1 MDQRKP
7 PPMTGTARAMATPA
21 PAVRLGLLMWSVVLG
36 VVSSGWKLGVVLA
49 ATLALAAVVQP
60 SGLRVLRRPALW
72 FSLVPL
78 LVLPL
83 FLIEPRDLPLVDG
96 LAASSV
102 GATLGVS
109 MLARA
114 IVIAIAAVGFSA
126 TVSIRE
132 LADVLEAAGLRGLGF
147 ALGVAVHN
155 VQQSHH
161 VWTTTARA
169 FRLRGGFRTKWWRDG
184 RLLLVTVV
192 STMLRRADETV
203 AAAHARAF
211 SVDRIRPAA
220 PRLSTPDRWWLAALA
235 AVAAALL
242 VV

>member
-1 MDQRKP
+1 
-7 PPMTGTARAMATPA
+7 MATPA

-49 ATLALAAVVQP
+49 GTLALAAMVRP

-72 FSLVPL
+72 FSLVAL

-83 FLIEPRDLPLVDG
+83 FLIEPRDLPLAGG
-96 LAASSV
+96 LTASSAGV
-102 GATLGVS
+102 TLGLS
-109 MLARA
+109 MVVRA
-114 IVIAIAAVGFSA
+114 IVITVAAAGFST

-132 LADVLEAAGLRGLGF
+132 LADLLEAAGLRGLGF
-147 ALGVAVHN
+147 ALGVAVHS
-155 VQQSHH
+155 VQHSHH
-161 VWTTTARA
+161 VWMTTAKA
-169 FRLRGGFRTKWWRDG
+169 FRLRGGFRTTWWRDG

-203 AAAHARAF
+203 AAAQARAF
-211 SVDRIRPAA
+211 SPDRIRPAA
-220 PRLSTPDRWWLAALA
+220 PRLSAPDWWWIALLT

>member
-1 MDQRKP
+1 MDKREPQS
-7 PPMTGTARAMATPA
+7 MTGTARAIVTPA
-21 PAVRLGLLMWSVVLG
+21 PAVRLGLLMWSVVMT
-36 VVSSGWKLGVVLA
+36 VVSSGWKLGVVFA
-49 ATLALAAVVQP
+49 GTLALAAVVHP
-60 SGLRVLRRPALW
+60 GGLRVLRRPALW
-72 FSLVPL
+72 FGLTPL

-83 FLIEPRDLPLVDG
+83 FLIEPRDLRVAGG
-96 LAASSV
+96 LAVSSV
-102 GATLGVS
+102 GLTLGLS
-109 MLARA
+109 MLVRA
-114 IVIAIAAVGFSA
+114 IIIAVAAAGFSA

-169 FRLRGGFRTKWWRDG
+169 FRLRGGFRTSWWRHG

-192 STMLRRADETV
+192 STMLRRADDTVV
-203 AAAHARAF
+203 AAQARGFSADRVRPARA
-211 SVDRIRPAA
+211 
-220 PRLSTPDRWWLAALA
+220 RLSASDWWWIAVLA